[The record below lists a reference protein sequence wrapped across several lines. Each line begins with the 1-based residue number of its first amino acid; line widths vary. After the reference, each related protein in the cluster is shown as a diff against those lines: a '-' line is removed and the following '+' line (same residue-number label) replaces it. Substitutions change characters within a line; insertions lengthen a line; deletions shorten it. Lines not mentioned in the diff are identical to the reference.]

1 MYYTYMYSFNIT
13 NNNLIYQD
21 VNKSILTLLV
31 L

>member
-1 MYYTYMYSFNIT
+1 MYSFNIT